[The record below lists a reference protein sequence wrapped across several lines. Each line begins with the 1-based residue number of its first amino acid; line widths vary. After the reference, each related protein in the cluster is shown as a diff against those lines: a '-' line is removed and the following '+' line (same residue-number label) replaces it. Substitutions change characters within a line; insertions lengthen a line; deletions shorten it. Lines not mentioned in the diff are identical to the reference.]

1 MARTA
6 RSERVPVKMRANFE
20 DIVALTDEFCQERL
34 NEEYRQVVREA
45 TAALC
50 RKRPSPLVR
59 GRIDIWACGIVLAV
73 GSVNFLYDR
82 SQDPHLSSAEVCDRF
97 GVKNSTASNKS
108 RVIRDELGMRP
119 LELDWCLPSLLDRH
133 PLAWLIEVNGLL
145 VDARYVPKE
154 VQEIAFEK
162 GFIPYVPGEKQDID

>member
-6 RSERVPVKMRANFE
+6 RSERVPAKMRAKFE

-82 SQDPHLSSAEVCDRF
+82 SQDPHLSSAEVCDGF

-119 LELDWCLPSLLDRH
+119 LDLDWCLPSLLDRH

-162 GFIPYVPGEKQDID
+162 GFIPYVPGKKQDIH

>member
-1 MARTA
+1 MAKTA
-6 RSERVPVKMRANFE
+6 RSERVPVKMRAKFE

-82 SQDPHLSSAEVCDRF
+82 SQDPHLSSAEICDGF

-119 LELDWCLPSLLDRH
+119 LDLDWCLPSLLDRH

-162 GFIPYVPGEKQDID
+162 GFIPYVPGKKQDIH

>member
-1 MARTA
+1 MAKTA
-6 RSERVPVKMRANFE
+6 RSERVPVKMRAKFE

-82 SQDPHLSSAEVCDRF
+82 SQDPHLSSAEICDGF

-119 LELDWCLPSLLDRH
+119 LDLDWCLPSLLDRH

-162 GFIPYVPGEKQDID
+162 GFIPYVPGEKQDIH

>member
-6 RSERVPVKMRANFE
+6 RSERVPVKMRAKFE

-82 SQDPHLSSAEVCDRF
+82 SQDPHLSSAEVCDGF

-119 LELDWCLPSLLDRH
+119 LDLDWCLPSLLDRH

-162 GFIPYVPGEKQDID
+162 GFIPYVPGKKQDIH

>member
-6 RSERVPVKMRANFE
+6 RSERVPNKMRPKFD

-34 NEEYRQVVREA
+34 NEEYNRLVREA

-50 RKRPSPLVR
+50 RKRPSPLAR

-73 GSVNFLYDR
+73 GWANFLGDR
-82 SQDPHLSSAEVCDRF
+82 SQDPHLSSAEVCDWF
-97 GVKNSTASNKS
+97 GVKQSTAGNKS
-108 RVIRDELGMRP
+108 SVIRDALKMRR
-119 LELDWCLPSLLDRH
+119 LDIDWCLPSRLDRH
-133 PLAWLIEVNGLL
+133 PLAWIVEVNGLV
-145 VDARYVPKE
+145 VDVRHMSRE

-162 GFIPYVPGEKQDID
+162 GFIPYIPGEE